1 MRRLLTTV
9 RHCVFAALCCG
20 AATPAWAQKTD
31 VVTLKNGNAIT
42 CEIKRMSRGR
52 LTAKTDSLGTVNIE
66 WTEVV
71 MVTARR
77 DFQIETSA
85 GIRMLG
91 QLVSSTA
98 DHVDVITPAGTQSFA
113 LIEVVDVREIGAG
126 FLKRLEGSLDFGASY
141 TQSSGVAQLNFN
153 TKAMYRQP
161 SFEVNLAASSYFTRQ
176 PDVEDSAR
184 HTATAN
190 YIRPFSRKW
199 AFLGAAGVESNKD
212 LGYDLR
218 GTGGGGVVRYFV
230 QSNRAVLAAGGGLST
245 SRELPVEGEST
256 QSLDALL
263 GIQQSFFTYNFPK
276 TEVTSRLNA
285 YPGLSQLG
293 RIRLEFD
300 STLKREF
307 IPDFTVG
314 LNLYDS
320 FDNRPPGTE
329 TRKNDVGFSLTV
341 GWSF

>member
-20 AATPAWAQKTD
+20 AAVPAWAQKTD

-52 LTAKTDSLGTVNIE
+52 LTAKTDSLGTINIE

-71 MVTARR
+71 MVAARR
-77 DFQIETSA
+77 DFQIETST

-91 QLVSSTA
+91 QLVSSA
-98 DHVDVITPAGTQSFA
+98 SNRVDVITAAGSQSFE
-113 LIEVVDVREIGAG
+113 LIDIVDIREIGAG

-153 TKAMYRQP
+153 TKAMYRRP
-161 SFEVNLAASSYFTRQ
+161 SFEINVAGSSYFTRQ

-184 HTATAN
+184 HTASGN

-199 AFLGAAGVESNKD
+199 AALAAAGVESNKD

-218 GTGGGGVVRYFV
+218 GSGGGGVVRYFI
-230 QSNRAVLAAGGGLST
+230 QSNRAVLSAGGGLST
-245 SRELPVEGEST
+245 SREFPVEGDPT

-263 GIQQSFFTYNFPK
+263 GIQQSFFTYNYPK
-276 TEVTSRLNA
+276 TEVSSKFNA
-285 YPGLSQLG
+285 YPGLSQAG

-300 STLKREF
+300 STLKREI
-307 IPDFTVG
+307 IPDFTIG
-314 LNLYDS
+314 FNIYDS